1 MRIRKKYLFY
11 VLLLISSLISAAVVS
26 IDTTISYFF
35 IKNPWVFGFSAFLAG
50 TLITLI
56 LSLILSIPIDKRSIG
71 SRIDPSFS
79 HLRLVRK
86 EEIKYHILAGLG
98 NAVTTIGYFYI
109 LSIFI
114 DPSSILPF
122 YQIVIIYLLI
132 IESVAEK
139 NTPTLVEIQSALIV
153 AFGAIMASISLTGE
167 INLVGLLIVFLIINP
182 SWALFSIYQ
191 RKLKMLRIDNKNND
205 AINIRFWNLVFTTLF
220 TGLLVFISNQSYFF
234 ESFEVTMHYMH
245 YLFISMGVTFFSYVL
260 YIRALGIGK
269 ASTAQAI
276 RASTV
281 LFSIP
286 FSILISNYI
295 PFSLYLTPT
304 LLVIKTMGLTLV
316 MLGIVSYALTE
327 VKAYIFI
334 NIRPGYSVEKI
345 MDSLWKINGV
355 TAIAA
360 VAGKYDIIA
369 KIRTRTLV
377 KGYERIVRKLEEIEG
392 IRNFTW
398 HSILKEW
405 EEI

>member
-79 HLRLVRK
+79 RLRLVRK
-86 EEIKYHILAGLG
+86 EEVKYHILAGLG
-98 NAVTTIGYFYI
+98 NAITTIGYFYI

-122 YQIVIIYLLI
+122 YQIVIIYLLV

-167 INLVGLLIVFLIINP
+167 INLIGLLIVFLIINP

-205 AINIRFWNLVFTTLF
+205 AINIRFWNLVFTTIF

-234 ESFEVTMHYMH
+234 ESFTTTINYMH
-245 YLFISMGVTFFSYVL
+245 YLFLSMGVTFFSYVL

-304 LLVIKTMGLTLV
+304 LLVIKIMGLTLV
-316 MLGIVSYALTE
+316 VLGIISYALTE
-327 VKAYIFI
+327 VRAYIFI

-345 MDSLWKINGV
+345 MDSLWKINGI
-355 TAIAA
+355 TTIAA

>member
-1 MRIRKKYLFY
+1 
-11 VLLLISSLISAAVVS
+11 
-26 IDTTISYFF
+26 
-35 IKNPWVFGFSAFLAG
+35 
-50 TLITLI
+50 
-56 LSLILSIPIDKRSIG
+56 
-71 SRIDPSFS
+71 
-79 HLRLVRK
+79 
-86 EEIKYHILAGLG
+86 
-98 NAVTTIGYFYI
+98 
-109 LSIFI
+109 
-114 DPSSILPF
+114 
-122 YQIVIIYLLI
+122 
-132 IESVAEK
+132 
-139 NTPTLVEIQSALIV
+139 
-153 AFGAIMASISLTGE
+153 
-167 INLVGLLIVFLIINP
+167 
-182 SWALFSIYQ
+182 
-191 RKLKMLRIDNKNND
+191 
-205 AINIRFWNLVFTTLF
+205 
-220 TGLLVFISNQSYFF
+220 
-234 ESFEVTMHYMH
+234 MH